1 MTILQ
6 VLMTFDNMDKMFDI
20 RPVHA
25 DQYWLLYI
33 NSLLITATSTST
45 NIQVRSNEHKKNVV
59 VSWVF
64 NWTGQC
70 SDLSWR
76 LKLRK
81 SQIFVHLC
89 LDPIIVSP
97 SFACGCQWYHIIK
110 HGLSTSR
117 DLIVCF
123 QLFNGRKWA
132 CPSFLDPDLCI
143 SNIYYIY
150 ISYIYISYIHKFA
163 HISHSCWL
171 YNHHIISY
179 KGWPDGNQKWPMW
192 SPIDTNIWG
201 FPEMGIAG
209 YPNSWLV
216 YNGTSENKLDD
227 LGAPP
232 WHRKHP
238 YCGWKKSCTSWKR
251 LFIPLFIGF
260 QPSKVVQDF
269 FHPQYDTNAID
280 ISLNHQPIPAS
291 KTLQPFG
298 TSEGMLYL

>member
-1 MTILQ
+1 M
-6 VLMTFDNMDKMFDI
+6 
-20 RPVHA
+20 
-25 DQYWLLYI
+25 
-33 NSLLITATSTST
+33 
-45 NIQVRSNEHKKNVV
+45 
-59 VSWVF
+59 
-64 NWTGQC
+64 
-70 SDLSWR
+70 
-76 LKLRK
+76 
-81 SQIFVHLC
+81 
-89 LDPIIVSP
+89 
-97 SFACGCQWYHIIK
+97 
-110 HGLSTSR
+110 
-117 DLIVCF
+117 CF

-143 SNIYYIY
+143 SNIIY
-150 ISYIYISYIHKFA
+150 ILYHISISLLISHIHVGCTIIISYP
-163 HISHSCWL
+163 
-171 YNHHIISY
+171 Y

-251 LFIPLFIGF
+251 WFIPLFIGF

-269 FHPQYDTNAID
+269 FHPQYATNAID
-280 ISLNHQPIPAS
+280 ISLNHQPIPRLQDLTAFRHQRGHAVLVAPPDKKTWTVKHWES
-291 KTLQPFG
+291 KGQKTHINNYHIAI
-298 TSEGMLYL
+298 M